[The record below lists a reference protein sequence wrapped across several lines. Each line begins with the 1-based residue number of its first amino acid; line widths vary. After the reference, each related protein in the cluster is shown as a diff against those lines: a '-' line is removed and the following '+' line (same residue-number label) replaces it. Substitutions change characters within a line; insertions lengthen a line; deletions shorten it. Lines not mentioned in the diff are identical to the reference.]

1 MISVNVIVINS
12 GSSTLKFSLIETSTG
27 KKIASGLFDRI
38 GLAESYYKINNFY
51 RNVLIKNHEEAI
63 NILFNELLNLGIVS
77 SLSDIEAVGHRVV
90 QGMDIFKTSTIITD
104 DVIKELEKIREVDPL
119 HNPANV
125 LGIKLFKKLGVP
137 MVAVFDTT
145 FHQSISENAYLY
157 PVPYEWYE
165 KYGVRK
171 YGAHG
176 ISHEFIAKQVQMIYH
191 RSDLRIISCHIGSG
205 ASITAIKNGKSVDT
219 SMGFT
224 PLSGVMMSTRS
235 GDIDPSIIPF
245 IMEKE
250 HLSINEVMNDL
261 NKKSGL
267 LGLSGISSDMRDI
280 LKASLDGNKRATLAL
295 DKYIRRIT
303 DYIASYYVL
312 LGGIDVLVFTAGVGE
327 NSPEIRRLVCEKLE
341 CLGALLD
348 DKVNENSLKFTKI
361 SSKKSKFDIY
371 DIDTDEE
378 LMIALETEK
387 MIKF

>member
-104 DVIKELEKIREVDPL
+104 DVIKELEKIREFDPL

>member
-38 GLAESYYKINNFY
+38 GLDESYYKINNFY
-51 RNVLIKNHEEAI
+51 KNVLIKNHEEAI

-104 DVIKELEKIREVDPL
+104 DVIKELEKIREFDPL

-250 HLSINEVMNDL
+250 HLNINEVMNDL

-387 MIKF
+387 MINF

>member
-1 MISVNVIVINS
+1 
-12 GSSTLKFSLIETSTG
+12 
-27 KKIASGLFDRI
+27 
-38 GLAESYYKINNFY
+38 
-51 RNVLIKNHEEAI
+51 
-63 NILFNELLNLGIVS
+63 
-77 SLSDIEAVGHRVV
+77 
-90 QGMDIFKTSTIITD
+90 
-104 DVIKELEKIREVDPL
+104 
-119 HNPANV
+119 
-125 LGIKLFKKLGVP
+125 
-137 MVAVFDTT
+137 
-145 FHQSISENAYLY
+145 
-157 PVPYEWYE
+157 
-165 KYGVRK
+165 
-171 YGAHG
+171 
-176 ISHEFIAKQVQMIYH
+176 
-191 RSDLRIISCHIGSG
+191 
-205 ASITAIKNGKSVDT
+205 
-219 SMGFT
+219 MGFT

-387 MIKF
+387 MINF

>member
-38 GLAESYYKINNFY
+38 GLDESYYKINNFY
-51 RNVLIKNHEEAI
+51 KNVLIKNHEEAI

-77 SLSDIEAVGHRVV
+77 SLSDIDAVGHRVV

-104 DVIKELEKIREVDPL
+104 DVIKELEKIREFDPL

-176 ISHEFIAKQVQMIYH
+176 ISHEFIAKQVQMI
-191 RSDLRIISCHIGSG
+191 
-205 ASITAIKNGKSVDT
+205 
-219 SMGFT
+219 
-224 PLSGVMMSTRS
+224 
-235 GDIDPSIIPF
+235 
-245 IMEKE
+245 
-250 HLSINEVMNDL
+250 
-261 NKKSGL
+261 
-267 LGLSGISSDMRDI
+267 
-280 LKASLDGNKRATLAL
+280 
-295 DKYIRRIT
+295 
-303 DYIASYYVL
+303 
-312 LGGIDVLVFTAGVGE
+312 
-327 NSPEIRRLVCEKLE
+327 
-341 CLGALLD
+341 
-348 DKVNENSLKFTKI
+348 
-361 SSKKSKFDIY
+361 
-371 DIDTDEE
+371 
-378 LMIALETEK
+378 
-387 MIKF
+387 